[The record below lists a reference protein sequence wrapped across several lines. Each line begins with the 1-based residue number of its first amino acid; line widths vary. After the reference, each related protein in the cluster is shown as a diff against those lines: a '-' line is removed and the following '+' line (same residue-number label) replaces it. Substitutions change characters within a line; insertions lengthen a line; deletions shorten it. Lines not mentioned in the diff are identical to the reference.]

1 MPPLTP
7 ARGPHA
13 VSVAFAAS
21 ATTGLVEPLA
31 TNISDSLWV
40 TSRAKFVGFE
50 PRVKDP
56 TVFTPPAECLHA
68 PLAQGPRRH

>member
-1 MPPLTP
+1 
-7 ARGPHA
+7 
-13 VSVAFAAS
+13 
-21 ATTGLVEPLA
+21 VEPLA

-56 TVFTPPAECLHA
+56 AAFTPPAECLHA